1 MATTA
6 DRPIAQMIGDIVG
19 NVQHIVRAELR
30 LAKAELK
37 EDVSLARRAA
47 ILGAIGGLAGT
58 LGLALLCLAAVY
70 GLALVVPAWAAAL
83 IVAVAVMAAAALCFL
98 AAKRAVAQV
107 GLQRTIATVQENVQW
122 VQTHVD

>member
-6 DRPIAQMIGDIVG
+6 DRPISQMIGDIVG

-47 ILGAIGGLAGT
+47 VLAAVGALAGT
-58 LGLALLCLAAVY
+58 LGLGLLCLAAVY
-70 GLALVVPAWAAAL
+70 ALALVVPAWAAAL
-83 IVAVAVMAAAALCFL
+83 IVAVTVMVAAALCFF
-98 AAKRAVAQV
+98 AARRQFAQL
-107 GLQRTIATVQENVQW
+107 GFPKTIATVQENVQW

>member
-30 LAKAELK
+30 LARAELK
-37 EDVSLARRAA
+37 EDVSLVRRAA
-47 ILGAIGGLAGT
+47 VLGAIGALAGT
-58 LGLALLCLAAVY
+58 LGLAFLCLAAVY
-70 GLALVVPAWAAAL
+70 ALALVVPAWAAAL
-83 IVAVAVMAAAALCFL
+83 IVAIVVMAAAALCFV
-98 AAKRAVAQV
+98 AARRHVSQLGFPK
-107 GLQRTIATVQENVQW
+107 TIATVQENVQW